1 MKFYS
6 LILERKHNAQRY
18 ILKKRFVCTVLTL
31 RCEVILITFSAITK
45 PSYLSTGCAYEN
57 I

>member
-6 LILERKHNAQRY
+6 LILERKHNAQHY

-31 RCEVILITFSAITK
+31 RCEVILITFSAITE
-45 PSYLSTGCAYEN
+45 PGYLSKGCACEN